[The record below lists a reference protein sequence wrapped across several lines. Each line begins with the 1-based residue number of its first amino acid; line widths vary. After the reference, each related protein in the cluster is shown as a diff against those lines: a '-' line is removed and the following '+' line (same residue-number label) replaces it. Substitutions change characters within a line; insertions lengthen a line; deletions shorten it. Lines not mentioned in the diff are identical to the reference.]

1 MSSEKIA
8 EWLSMHTLM
17 VEDHD
22 ITYEG
27 HQLSPHW
34 IYRTFDLLG
43 DAAVGFIGPCRVNL
57 TEMVD
62 LEDVKASAPIYSPL
76 MLHIIAEQF
85 GCDLH
90 LTVYRQRMLIVAAK
104 ELLETLT
111 DRNVAR
117 RGDDIY
123 LPRADGSMGKLSVS
137 IATARTLFFR
147 GREYLECTL

>member
-1 MSSEKIA
+1 
-8 EWLSMHTLM
+8 MHTLM

-43 DAAVGFIGPCRVNL
+43 DAAVGFIGPCQVNL

-76 MLHIIAEQF
+76 MPL
-85 GCDLH
+85 
-90 LTVYRQRMLIVAAK
+90 RRMYLELLIVRRLHAAGK
-104 ELLETLT
+104 Y
-111 DRNVAR
+111 R
-117 RGDDIY
+117 
-123 LPRADGSMGKLSVS
+123 LPAML
-137 IATARTLFFR
+137 
-147 GREYLECTL
+147 